1 MGLFSKKHKEPA
13 SSADKKKDEG
23 KKGVAEVK
31 VEKED
36 KEVGV
41 IKGGV
46 KKKSHSEFAGI
57 ITRPLMTEKATFL
70 GAENQYV
77 FEVSTSTGKGEI
89 KKAIEAI
96 YNVKPI
102 KVNILK
108 VLGKKM
114 KSGRHEGK
122 GKNWKKAIVTLKAGE
137 KIEIYKGV

>member
-1 MGLFSKKHKEPA
+1 MSLFRKKHKEEK
-13 SSADKKKDEG
+13 DEKEKKDSQ
-23 KKGVAEVK
+23 KTAEVK
-31 VEKED
+31 VEKEN

-46 KKKSHSEFAGI
+46 KKKSHGEFAGI

-77 FEVSTSTGKGEI
+77 FEVPTGTGKVEV
-89 KKAIEAI
+89 KKAIEEI

-108 VLGKKM
+108 VLGKKT
-114 KSGRHEGK
+114 KYGRHEGK